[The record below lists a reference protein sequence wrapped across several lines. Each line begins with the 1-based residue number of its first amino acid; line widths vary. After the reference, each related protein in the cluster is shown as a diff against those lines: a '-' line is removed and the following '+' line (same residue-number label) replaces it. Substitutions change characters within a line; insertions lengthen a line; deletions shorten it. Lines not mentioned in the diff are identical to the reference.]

1 MVEFLVCFGSDDESK
16 ENKRKK
22 PIKHNYQNKTKKA
35 KMRNTSAS
43 NFENNI
49 HFINRE
55 KLFPSEKLYNE
66 ELDNG
71 NTEYKLKLINVDRNK
86 LQKRITQM
94 KFRLHEGNGECH
106 YLIGVEDNG
115 NPIGINEVEM
125 KESIETIKRM
135 VNSCE
140 DVKIINIEYL
150 IGQNGFIASVTIK
163 SKKIFDSS
171 LFNQSSFL

>member
-16 ENKRKK
+16 ENKRRK
-22 PIKHNYQNKTKKA
+22 PIKHHFQNKQRYKSF
-35 KMRNTSAS
+35 TS
-43 NFENNI
+43 EEEKNI

-55 KLFPSEKLYNE
+55 KILQSPKLYNE
-66 ELDNG
+66 ELDYG

-140 DVKIINIEYL
+140 DVKINNIEYL
-150 IGQNGFIASVTIK
+150 IGQNGFIASITIK

>member
-16 ENKRKK
+16 ENKRRK
-22 PIKHNYQNKTKKA
+22 PIKHHYQNKQSKSF
-35 KMRNTSAS
+35 TS
-43 NFENNI
+43 EEEKNI

-55 KLFPSEKLYNE
+55 KLLQSPKLYNE
-66 ELDNG
+66 ELDYG
-71 NTEYKLKLINVDRNK
+71 NTEYKLKLTNVDRNK

-125 KESIETIKRM
+125 KESIETIEKM
-135 VNSCE
+135 VKNCKNTKITNIDYLKGQKGFISEITIEGDKIFVNS
-140 DVKIINIEYL
+140 DY
-150 IGQNGFIASVTIK
+150 T
-163 SKKIFDSS
+163 
-171 LFNQSSFL
+171 

>member
-16 ENKRKK
+16 ENKRRK
-22 PIKHNYQNKTKKA
+22 PIKHHFQNKQRYKSF
-35 KMRNTSAS
+35 TS
-43 NFENNI
+43 EEEKNI

-55 KLFPSEKLYNE
+55 KLLQSPKLYNE
-66 ELDNG
+66 ELDYG

-125 KESIETIKRM
+125 KESIETIEKM
-135 VNSCE
+135 VENCKNTKITNIDYLKGQKGFISEITIEGDKIFVNS
-140 DVKIINIEYL
+140 DY
-150 IGQNGFIASVTIK
+150 T
-163 SKKIFDSS
+163 
-171 LFNQSSFL
+171 

>member
-16 ENKRKK
+16 ENKRRK
-22 PIKHNYQNKTKKA
+22 PIKHHFQNKQRYKSF
-35 KMRNTSAS
+35 TS
-43 NFENNI
+43 EEEKNI

-55 KLFPSEKLYNE
+55 KILQSPKLYNE
-66 ELDNG
+66 ELDYG

-125 KESIETIKRM
+125 KESIETIEKM
-135 VNSCE
+135 VENCKNTKITNIDYLKGQKGFISEITIEGDKIFVNS
-140 DVKIINIEYL
+140 DYI
-150 IGQNGFIASVTIK
+150 
-163 SKKIFDSS
+163 
-171 LFNQSSFL
+171 

>member
-16 ENKRKK
+16 ENKRRK
-22 PIKHNYQNKTKKA
+22 PIKHHYQNKQSKSF
-35 KMRNTSAS
+35 TS
-43 NFENNI
+43 EEEKNI

-55 KLFPSEKLYNE
+55 KLLQSPKLYNE
-66 ELDNG
+66 ELDYG
-71 NTEYKLKLINVDRNK
+71 NTEYKLKLTNVDRNK

-125 KESIETIKRM
+125 KESIETIEKM
-135 VNSCE
+135 VKNCKNTKITNIDYLKGQKGFISEITIEGDKIFVNS
-140 DVKIINIEYL
+140 NY
-150 IGQNGFIASVTIK
+150 T
-163 SKKIFDSS
+163 
-171 LFNQSSFL
+171 

>member
-16 ENKRKK
+16 ENKRRK
-22 PIKHNYQNKTKKA
+22 PIKHHYQNKQSKSF
-35 KMRNTSAS
+35 TS
-43 NFENNI
+43 EEEKNI

-55 KLFPSEKLYNE
+55 KLLQSPKLYNE
-66 ELDNG
+66 ELDYG

-140 DVKIINIEYL
+140 DVKIISIEYL
-150 IGQNGFIASVTIK
+150 IGQKGFIASITVKTN
-163 SKKIFDSS
+163 KIFDSN
-171 LFNQSSFL
+171 LLNQSSFL

>member
-16 ENKRKK
+16 ENKRRK
-22 PIKHNYQNKTKKA
+22 PIKHHFQNKQRYKSF
-35 KMRNTSAS
+35 TS
-43 NFENNI
+43 EEEKNI

-55 KLFPSEKLYNE
+55 KLLQSPKLYNE
-66 ELDNG
+66 ELDYG
-71 NTEYKLKLINVDRNK
+71 NTEYKLKLINVDRIK

-135 VNSCE
+135 VQNCKNT
-140 DVKIINIEYL
+140 KITNIDYL
-150 IGQNGFIASVTIK
+150 KGQKGFISEITIEGD
-163 SKKIFDSS
+163 KIFVNSDYT
-171 LFNQSSFL
+171 

>member
-16 ENKRKK
+16 ENKRRK
-22 PIKHNYQNKTKKA
+22 PIKHHFQNKQRYKSF
-35 KMRNTSAS
+35 TS
-43 NFENNI
+43 EEEKNI

-55 KLFPSEKLYNE
+55 KILQSPKLYNE
-66 ELDNG
+66 ELDYG

-125 KESIETIKRM
+125 KESIETIEKM
-135 VNSCE
+135 VENCKNTKITNIDYLKGQKGFISEITIEGDKIFVNS
-140 DVKIINIEYL
+140 DYT
-150 IGQNGFIASVTIK
+150 S
-163 SKKIFDSS
+163 
-171 LFNQSSFL
+171 

>member
-16 ENKRKK
+16 ENKRRK
-22 PIKHNYQNKTKKA
+22 PIKHHYQNKQSKSF
-35 KMRNTSAS
+35 TS
-43 NFENNI
+43 EEEKNI

-71 NTEYKLKLINVDRNK
+71 NTEYKLKLINVDRIK

-135 VNSCE
+135 VQNCKNT
-140 DVKIINIEYL
+140 KITNIDYL
-150 IGQNGFIASVTIK
+150 KGQKGFISEITIEGD
-163 SKKIFDSS
+163 KIFVNS
-171 LFNQSSFL
+171 NYT

>member
-16 ENKRKK
+16 ENKRRK
-22 PIKHNYQNKTKKA
+22 PIKHHYQNKQSKSF
-35 KMRNTSAS
+35 TS
-43 NFENNI
+43 EEEKNI

-55 KLFPSEKLYNE
+55 KLLQSPKLYNE
-66 ELDNG
+66 ELDYG

-125 KESIETIKRM
+125 KESIETIEKM
-135 VNSCE
+135 VKNCKNTKITNIDYLKGQKGFISEITIESDKIFVNS
-140 DVKIINIEYL
+140 DY
-150 IGQNGFIASVTIK
+150 T
-163 SKKIFDSS
+163 
-171 LFNQSSFL
+171 

>member
-16 ENKRKK
+16 ENKRRK
-22 PIKHNYQNKTKKA
+22 PIKHHYQNKQSKSF
-35 KMRNTSAS
+35 TS
-43 NFENNI
+43 EEEKNI

-55 KLFPSEKLYNE
+55 KLLQSPKLYNE
-66 ELDNG
+66 ELDYG

-125 KESIETIKRM
+125 KESIETIEKM
-135 VNSCE
+135 VKNCKNTKITNIDYLKGQKGFISEITIEGDKIFVNS
-140 DVKIINIEYL
+140 NY
-150 IGQNGFIASVTIK
+150 T
-163 SKKIFDSS
+163 
-171 LFNQSSFL
+171 

>member
-16 ENKRKK
+16 ENKRRK
-22 PIKHNYQNKTKKA
+22 PIKHHYQNKQSKSF
-35 KMRNTSAS
+35 TS
-43 NFENNI
+43 EEEKNI

-55 KLFPSEKLYNE
+55 KLLQSPKLYNE
-66 ELDNG
+66 ELDYG
-71 NTEYKLKLINVDRNK
+71 NTEYKLKLTNVDRNK

-125 KESIETIKRM
+125 KESIETIEKM
-135 VNSCE
+135 VENCKNTKITNIDYLKGQKGFISEITIEGDKIFVNS
-140 DVKIINIEYL
+140 NY
-150 IGQNGFIASVTIK
+150 T
-163 SKKIFDSS
+163 
-171 LFNQSSFL
+171 

>member
-22 PIKHNYQNKTKKA
+22 PIKHNYQNRTKKA
-35 KMRNTSAS
+35 KMRNTMS
-43 NFENNI
+43 NFDDNI
-49 HFINRE
+49 HFINKE

-71 NTEYKLKLINVDRNK
+71 NTEYKLKLINVDRIK

-106 YLIGVEDNG
+106 YLIGV
-115 NPIGINEVEM
+115 
-125 KESIETIKRM
+125 
-135 VNSCE
+135 
-140 DVKIINIEYL
+140 
-150 IGQNGFIASVTIK
+150 
-163 SKKIFDSS
+163 
-171 LFNQSSFL
+171 

>member
-16 ENKRKK
+16 ENKRRK
-22 PIKHNYQNKTKKA
+22 PIKHHFQNKQRYKSF
-35 KMRNTSAS
+35 TS
-43 NFENNI
+43 EEEKNI

-55 KLFPSEKLYNE
+55 KILQSPKLYNE
-66 ELDNG
+66 ELDYG

-125 KESIETIKRM
+125 KESIETIEKM
-135 VNSCE
+135 VKNCKNTKITNIDYLKGQKGFISEITIEGDKIFVNS
-140 DVKIINIEYL
+140 DY
-150 IGQNGFIASVTIK
+150 T
-163 SKKIFDSS
+163 
-171 LFNQSSFL
+171 

>member
-16 ENKRKK
+16 ENKRRK
-22 PIKHNYQNKTKKA
+22 PIKHHYQNKQSKSF
-35 KMRNTSAS
+35 TS
-43 NFENNI
+43 EEEKNI

-55 KLFPSEKLYNE
+55 KLLQSPKLYNE
-66 ELDNG
+66 ELDYG
-71 NTEYKLKLINVDRNK
+71 NTEYKLKLTNVDRNK

-125 KESIETIKRM
+125 KESIETIEKM
-135 VNSCE
+135 VKNCKNT
-140 DVKIINIEYL
+140 KITNIDYL
-150 IGQNGFIASVTIK
+150 KGQKGFISEITIEGD
-163 SKKIFDSS
+163 KIFVNYDYT
-171 LFNQSSFL
+171 

>member
-16 ENKRKK
+16 ENKRRK
-22 PIKHNYQNKTKKA
+22 PIKHHFQNKQRYKSF
-35 KMRNTSAS
+35 TS
-43 NFENNI
+43 EEEKNI

-55 KLFPSEKLYNE
+55 KILQSPKLYNE
-66 ELDNG
+66 ELDYG

-94 KFRLHEGNGECH
+94 KFRLHGGNGECH

-135 VNSCE
+135 VENCKNT
-140 DVKIINIEYL
+140 KITNIDYL
-150 IGQNGFIASVTIK
+150 KGQKGFISEITIEGD
-163 SKKIFDSS
+163 KIFVNSDYT
-171 LFNQSSFL
+171 

>member
-16 ENKRKK
+16 ENKRRK
-22 PIKHNYQNKTKKA
+22 PIKHHYQNKQSKSF
-35 KMRNTSAS
+35 TS
-43 NFENNI
+43 EEEKNI

-55 KLFPSEKLYNE
+55 KLLQSPKLYNE
-66 ELDNG
+66 ELDYG

-125 KESIETIKRM
+125 KESIETIEKM
-135 VNSCE
+135 VKNCKNTKITNIDYLKGQKGFISEITIEGDKIFVNS
-140 DVKIINIEYL
+140 DY
-150 IGQNGFIASVTIK
+150 T
-163 SKKIFDSS
+163 
-171 LFNQSSFL
+171 

>member
-16 ENKRKK
+16 ENKRRK
-22 PIKHNYQNKTKKA
+22 PIKHHYQNKQSKSF
-35 KMRNTSAS
+35 TS
-43 NFENNI
+43 EEEKNI

-55 KLFPSEKLYNE
+55 KLLQSPKLYNE
-66 ELDNG
+66 ELDYG

-86 LQKRITQM
+86 LQKSITQM

-125 KESIETIKRM
+125 KESIETIEKM
-135 VNSCE
+135 VENCKNTKITNIDYLKGQKGFISEITIEGDKIFVNS
-140 DVKIINIEYL
+140 DY
-150 IGQNGFIASVTIK
+150 T
-163 SKKIFDSS
+163 
-171 LFNQSSFL
+171 

>member
-22 PIKHNYQNKTKKA
+22 PIKHNYQNRTKKA
-35 KMRNTSAS
+35 KMRNTMS
-43 NFENNI
+43 NFDDNI
-49 HFINRE
+49 HFINKE

-71 NTEYKLKLINVDRNK
+71 NTEYKLKLINVDRIK

-135 VNSCE
+135 VQNCKNT
-140 DVKIINIEYL
+140 KITNIDYFK
-150 IGQNGFIASVTIK
+150 GQKGFISEITIEGD
-163 SKKIFDSS
+163 KIFVNS
-171 LFNQSSFL
+171 NYI

>member
-16 ENKRKK
+16 ENKRRK
-22 PIKHNYQNKTKKA
+22 PIKHHYQNKQSKSF
-35 KMRNTSAS
+35 TS
-43 NFENNI
+43 EEEKNI

-55 KLFPSEKLYNE
+55 KLLQSPKLYNE
-66 ELDNG
+66 ELDYG
-71 NTEYKLKLINVDRNK
+71 NTEYKLKLTNVDRNK

-125 KESIETIKRM
+125 KESIKTIEKM
-135 VNSCE
+135 VKNCKNTKITNIDYLKGQKGFISEITIEGDKIFVNS
-140 DVKIINIEYL
+140 DY
-150 IGQNGFIASVTIK
+150 T
-163 SKKIFDSS
+163 
-171 LFNQSSFL
+171 

>member
-16 ENKRKK
+16 ENKRRK
-22 PIKHNYQNKTKKA
+22 PIKHHYQNKQSKSF
-35 KMRNTSAS
+35 TS
-43 NFENNI
+43 EEEKNI

-55 KLFPSEKLYNE
+55 KLLQSPKLYNE
-66 ELDNG
+66 ELDYG
-71 NTEYKLKLINVDRNK
+71 NTEYKLKLINVDRSK

-125 KESIETIKRM
+125 KESIETIEKM
-135 VNSCE
+135 VKNCKNTKITNIDYLKGQKGFISEITIEGDKIFVNS
-140 DVKIINIEYL
+140 DY
-150 IGQNGFIASVTIK
+150 T
-163 SKKIFDSS
+163 
-171 LFNQSSFL
+171 

>member
-22 PIKHNYQNKTKKA
+22 PIKHNYQNRTKKA
-35 KMRNTSAS
+35 KMRNTMS
-43 NFENNI
+43 NFDDNI

-55 KLFPSEKLYNE
+55 KLFPSEKIYNE

-71 NTEYKLKLINVDRNK
+71 NTEYKLKLINVDRIK

-125 KESIETIKRM
+125 KESIETIEKM
-135 VNSCE
+135 VENCKNTKITNIDYLKGQKGFISEITIEGDKIFVNS
-140 DVKIINIEYL
+140 DY
-150 IGQNGFIASVTIK
+150 T
-163 SKKIFDSS
+163 
-171 LFNQSSFL
+171 

>member
-22 PIKHNYQNKTKKA
+22 PIKHNYQNRTKKA
-35 KMRNTSAS
+35 KMRNTMS
-43 NFENNI
+43 NFDDNI

-55 KLFPSEKLYNE
+55 KLFPSEKIYNE

-71 NTEYKLKLINVDRNK
+71 NTEYKLKLINVDRIK

-125 KESIETIKRM
+125 KESIETIEKM
-135 VNSCE
+135 VKNCKNTKITNIDYLKGQKGFISEITIEGDKIFVNS
-140 DVKIINIEYL
+140 DY
-150 IGQNGFIASVTIK
+150 T
-163 SKKIFDSS
+163 
-171 LFNQSSFL
+171 

>member
-16 ENKRKK
+16 ENKRRK
-22 PIKHNYQNKTKKA
+22 PIKHHFQNKQRYKSF
-35 KMRNTSAS
+35 TS
-43 NFENNI
+43 EEEKNI

-55 KLFPSEKLYNE
+55 KILQSPKLYNE
-66 ELDNG
+66 ELDYG

-125 KESIETIKRM
+125 KESIETIEKM
-135 VNSCE
+135 VENCKNTKITNIDYLKGQKGFISEITIEGDKIFVNS
-140 DVKIINIEYL
+140 DY
-150 IGQNGFIASVTIK
+150 T
-163 SKKIFDSS
+163 
-171 LFNQSSFL
+171 